1 MTGPVP
7 DTARLERNGKCIR
20 VMNFTWMFMLMMPV
34 IVPYMKSFGL
44 SREQIFQVQAFFGFV
59 IVVLEVP
66 SGYVSDLFGRRGC
79 LILASILRGIAYIW
93 LAFVNSFTDMLI
105 FQVLAAMSVA
115 LYSGTDVAILYDS
128 LEAAGKGGAQRREMS
143 QRLFWMQSGETVAA
157 VLATAIMA
165 GALEIGDAPLRA
177 VAFWNAIAGWVPF
190 LVALFL
196 VEPPRPR
203 MSRTKHLDNV
213 RFVARELWQQ
223 GPMMRRVLVGL
234 IAYGLTTLLAVWSF
248 QDYWEKLGI
257 GITSFGVLWAVYNML
272 VALVGRSAHRIETF
286 FGTPHTIRIIGVLPI
301 LGFAGMAVC
310 AGAPNFVVL
319 SLGVAAGVAFQVG
332 RGLTQVVLKDELNH
346 RVPTEMRATANSI
359 SSLGVRMAFIPLG
372 PLLGRL
378 VDDWGHG
385 IAYGIFAGLCVL
397 VLLGIALP
405 LARDLGREQTT

>member
-7 DTARLERNGKCIR
+7 DSARLKRNSTCIR

-34 IVPYMKSFGL
+34 AVPYMKSFGL
-44 SREQIFQVQAFFGFV
+44 NREQIFQVQAFFGLV

-79 LILASILRGIAYIW
+79 LLMASVIRGAAYIW

-105 FQVLAAMSVA
+105 FQFLAAMSVA

-128 LEAAGKGGAQRREMS
+128 LEAAGKSGSQRREMS
-143 QRLFWMQSGETVAA
+143 QRLFWMQTGETSAA
-157 VLATAIMA
+157 VLATLIMA
-165 GALEIGDAPLRA
+165 GAVKVGDEPLRA
-177 VAFWNAIAGWVPF
+177 VAFWNAIVGGVPF
-190 LVALFL
+190 VAALFL

-203 MSRTKHLDNV
+203 MSKTNHFENL
-213 RFVARELWQQ
+213 RFVAHKLWQQ

-234 IAYGLTTLLAVWSF
+234 VAYGLTTLLAVWSF
-248 QDYWEKLGI
+248 QDYWEELGI
-257 GITSFGVLWAVYNML
+257 GLTSFGVLWAAYNMI

-286 FGTPHTIRIIGVLPI
+286 FGTPHTIRIIGILPVI
-301 LGFAGMAVC
+301 GFAGMAVC

-319 SLGVAAGVAFQVG
+319 SLGVAAGFAFQIG

-359 SSLGVRMAFIPLG
+359 SSLGVRLAFIPLG
-372 PLLGRL
+372 PLLGSL

-385 IAYGIFAGLCVL
+385 VAYGIFAGGCVL
-397 VLLGIALP
+397 VLLVIALP
-405 LARDLGREQTT
+405 LARDLGREQRA